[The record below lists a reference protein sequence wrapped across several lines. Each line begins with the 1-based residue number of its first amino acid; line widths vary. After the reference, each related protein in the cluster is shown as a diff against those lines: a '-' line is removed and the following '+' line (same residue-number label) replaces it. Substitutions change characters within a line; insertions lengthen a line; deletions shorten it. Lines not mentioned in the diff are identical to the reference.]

1 MGVFC
6 SGVSK
11 PLWLGGGGDT
21 LGPASSTN
29 AALEQPLDK
38 RNGVG
43 GSLRSHPPQLV
54 SYPCPFLWST
64 SHRQSSSAHIH
75 VVSSQGQRAAA
86 LLGCRVLSTMSSPPA
101 VDCPPA
107 TCPSIFQLKKLN
119 LVRPEI
125 QLLVASETMFF
136 LVCQNC
142 LFLSKIHKKPPKM
155 TCLGVMQEEF
165 RQRGASQFLPKAGLA
180 SDTLD

>member
-1 MGVFC
+1 MTAVFC
-6 SGVSK
+6 SRGTAGWECFAVVLSK

-21 LGPASSTN
+21 LGPASSSN

-43 GSLRSHPPQLV
+43 SSLRSHPPQLV

-64 SHRQSSSAHIH
+64 SHRQSPSAHTH

-86 LLGCRVLSTMSSPPA
+86 LLGCRVLSTIMCS
-101 VDCPPA
+101 PPA

-136 LVCQNC
+136 
-142 LFLSKIHKKPPKM
+142 
-155 TCLGVMQEEF
+155 
-165 RQRGASQFLPKAGLA
+165 
-180 SDTLD
+180 